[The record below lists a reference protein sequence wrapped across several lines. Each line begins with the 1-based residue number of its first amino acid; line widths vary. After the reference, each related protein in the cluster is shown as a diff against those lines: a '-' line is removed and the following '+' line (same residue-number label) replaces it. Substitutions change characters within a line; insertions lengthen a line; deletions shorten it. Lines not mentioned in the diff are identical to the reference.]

1 MALPSSPRQDRD
13 RELPRLHICNSDG
26 PDQDLEVKT
35 ETETFI
41 LGLMGSRPRPRLLNE
56 VSRDRDFFETRHF
69 RSHRYRDQYRDQ
81 ESLGTE
87 TETGHLSY

>member
-1 MALPSSPRQDRD
+1 MELKCINDGRD
-13 RELPRLHICNSDG
+13 FDFGSHGIG
-26 PDQDLEVKT
+26 T
-35 ETETFI
+35 EIETFI
-41 LGLMGSRPRPRLLNE
+41 LGLMGSRPRPRPRLLNE

-87 TETGHLSY
+87 TETGHISY